1 MAPREPDR
9 PVRAVLFDLDGTL
22 IDSYALIASSF
33 RHAART
39 VLARDLADDEVTA
52 HWGEPLPARFA
63 HLAPA
68 RVPALVAAYTD
79 YYDAHHDRLCVLFP
93 GVVEMLAGLDG
104 RAPIG
109 VVTSKR
115 RRSTALALRA
125 FELERWVRVAVSA
138 EDTPAPKPA
147 PDPIVEAARRLG
159 TPPRDALV
167 VGDGVFDIQ
176 AARAAGARSA
186 AAMWG
191 TREGP
196 ALLAAGPDYV
206 VATPARVVPLVGAG

>member
-1 MAPREPDR
+1 MDR

-22 IDSYALIASSF
+22 IDSYTLIASAF
-33 RHAART
+33 RHAASA

-52 HWGEPLPARFA
+52 RWGEPLPARCA

-68 RVPALVAAYTD
+68 RVPALIAAYTA
-79 YYDAHHDRLCVLFP
+79 YYDAHHDRLCALFP
-93 GVVEMLAGLDG
+93 GVVEMLVRLDG
-104 RAPIG
+104 RASMGI
-109 VVTSKR
+109 VTSKR
-115 RRSTALALRA
+115 RRSTTLALRA
-125 FELERWVRVAVSA
+125 FGLERWIRAAVSA
-138 EDTPAPKPA
+138 EDSPAPKPA
-147 PDPIVEAARRLG
+147 PDPILEAARRLG
-159 TPPRDALV
+159 AAPRDVLV
-167 VGDGVFDIQ
+167 VGDGVFDIR

-206 VATPARVVPLVGAG
+206 VATPDQVVPLAGAG